1 MAAVAGVSM
10 NHRNDID
17 GLRAIAVTSVLFYHG
32 NSAWLPGGFI
42 GVDIFFV
49 ISGFL
54 ISSII
59 LGGIDRGT
67 FRFADFYARRVKR
80 IFPALLVVLLTVSVV
95 GWFSLF
101 TDEYARL
108 GKHVAAGAA
117 FLSNIVLWK
126 EAGYFDPASELKP
139 LLHLWSLGIEEQF
152 YLIWPL
158 LFFLLV
164 KARRSP
170 LAAIGAITVGSFALN
185 VYWVRDYEVRTFYLP
200 VTRFW
205 ELSLGSLLAYAQVL
219 GIKRSSGVISR
230 ISGLLAGGAS
240 PSSQNRMAFCGL
252 ALLVVALVVLAK
264 DDQFPG
270 WLAALPTLGTC
281 LLIAA
286 GDRSWINSRLLG
298 NPLMVWV
305 GLISYPLYLWHW
317 PLLSFQR
324 ILSPAPL
331 SAARTLLTLAVAVVL
346 AWITYRYVERP
357 IRTSR
362 ARLRPSL
369 ALVAGVSVIGIVGL
383 LGFSGEIAPR
393 SGSYGLE
400 KIITAHGAMAYPGP
414 NLTQLTGGEAPIRVQ
429 GKNDPAVLLLG
440 DSEMEQYYPRIDWLL
455 TNHPLQTKRIVY
467 ATHGGCPP
475 IPFVRENHLPWCN
488 GLVERNIKL
497 AEDPT
502 IDTIV
507 IAADWTGYFI
517 AMDPDEIWTYYY
529 EHGETRGNLRGRL
542 GSKATEEALAGFEAM
557 VAHFEAMGKRVVIV
571 LPSPT
576 GRIFSPIKMIERTST
591 DWSFR
596 IHEPY
601 VSSPQFIE
609 TISPIVNRLRAIAA
623 RTGAQLIDPVPQLCD
638 RERCPLTTAD
648 GLPIFRDGNHLNPNF
663 VRDHVRY
670 LDDIFMEA
678 GVRASNDSHQDNAS
692 AR

>member
-1 MAAVAGVSM
+1 MAGVPM

-17 GLRAIAVTSVLFYHG
+17 GLRAIAVTSVLFYHA

-49 ISGFL
+49 ISGYL
-54 ISSII
+54 ISGII

-67 FRFADFYARRVKR
+67 FSFGDFYARRVKR
-80 IFPALLVVLLTVSVV
+80 IFPALLLVLLTVSIV
-95 GWFSLF
+95 GWFCLF
-101 TDEYARL
+101 TDEFERL

-117 FLSNIVLWK
+117 FLSNIILWK
-126 EAGYFDPASELKP
+126 EAGYFDPGSDLKP

-158 LFFLLV
+158 LFFLLA
-164 KARRSP
+164 KARRSS
-170 LAAIGAITVGSFALN
+170 LAAIGAITLGSFALN
-185 VYWVRDYEVRTFYLP
+185 IYWVKDHEVRAFYLP

-219 GIKRSSGVISR
+219 GIKRSGTVIGRVS
-230 ISGLLAGGAS
+230 SLLTGGAS
-240 PSSQNRMAFCGL
+240 LTTRNLMAIGGL
-252 ALLVVALVVLAK
+252 ALLVVALVVFTK
-264 DDQFPG
+264 NDQFPG
-270 WLAALPTLGTC
+270 WYAALPTVGTC

-286 GDRSWINSRLLG
+286 GNRSWINSRLLG
-298 NPLMVWV
+298 NPLMIWV

-324 ILSPAPL
+324 ILSSSRP
-331 SAARTLLTLAVAVVL
+331 SAGVTLLTLALAVAL
-346 AWITYRYVERP
+346 AWLTYRYLERP

-369 ALVAGVSVIGIVGL
+369 ALMAGISAIGIIGL
-383 LGFSGEIAPR
+383 LGFRDRIAPR

-400 KIITAHGAMAYPGP
+400 KIITASNAMAFPGP
-414 NLTQLTGGEAPIRVQ
+414 NLLQLTDEEVPIRGQ

-455 TNHPLQTKRIVY
+455 TNHPLQTRRIIY
-467 ATHGGCPP
+467 STHGGCPP
-475 IPFVRENHLPWCN
+475 IPYVRENHLPWCN
-488 GLVERNIKL
+488 GLVDRNIKL
-497 AEDPT
+497 AEDPA

-517 AMDPDEIWTYYY
+517 SADPAEFWTYYY
-529 EHGETRGNLRGRL
+529 DHNGIRGELRGQL
-542 GSKATEEALAGFEAM
+542 GSKATDEALAGFERM
-557 VAHFEAMGKRVVIV
+557 ISRFSAMGKRVFIV

-576 GRIFSPIKMIERTST
+576 GKIFSPIRMVERTPT
-591 DWSFR
+591 DFSFR
-596 IHEPY
+596 IREPY
-601 VSSPQFIE
+601 VSAPKFIA
-609 TISPIVNRLRAIAA
+609 TISPIVNRLKAIAS
-623 RTGAQLIDPVPQLCD
+623 RTGAHLIDPIPVLCD

-648 GLPIFRDGNHLNPNF
+648 GLPIFRDAAHLNPLF
-663 VRDHVRY
+663 VRDYVRY
-670 LDDIFMEA
+670 LDDIFIA
-678 GVRASNDSHQDNAS
+678 TGTRVSNDAHQEMRS
-692 AR
+692 PVP

>member
-1 MAAVAGVSM
+1 MADVPP

-17 GLRAIAVTSVLFYHG
+17 GLRAIAVTSVLFYHA
-32 NSAWLPGGFI
+32 NNAWLPGGFI

-54 ISSII
+54 ISGII

-67 FRFADFYARRVKR
+67 FSFGDFYARRVKR
-80 IFPALLVVLLTVSVV
+80 IFPALFVVLLTVSVL

-101 TDEYARL
+101 TDEYERL
-108 GKHVAAGAA
+108 GKHIAAGAA
-117 FLSNIVLWK
+117 FLSNIILWK
-126 EAGYFDPASELKP
+126 EAGYFDPASDLKP

-158 LFFLLV
+158 LFYLLA

-170 LAAIGAITVGSFALN
+170 LAAIGVITLSSFALN
-185 VYWVRDYEVRTFYLP
+185 IHWVRDYEVRTFYLP

-219 GIKRSSGVISR
+219 GVKRSSAVISG
-230 ISGLLAGGAS
+230 ISGVLTGGAS
-240 PSSQNRMAFCGL
+240 PSNRNRMALGGL
-252 ALLVVALVVLAK
+252 TLLIAGLVLLTK
-264 DDQFPG
+264 NDQFPG
-270 WLAALPTLGTC
+270 WLALLPTVGTC

-286 GDRSWINSRLLG
+286 GNRSWINSRLLG

-324 ILSPAPL
+324 ILSPNRP
-331 SAARTLLTLAVAVVL
+331 SAGMTLITLAVAVTF
-346 AWITYRYVERP
+346 AWLTYRYVERP

-369 ALVAGVSVIGIVGL
+369 ALMAGMSVIAIVGL
-383 LGFSGEIAPR
+383 LGFSNGIAPR
-393 SGSYGLE
+393 SAAYGLD
-400 KIITAHGAMAYPGP
+400 KIITAHNAMAFPGP
-414 NLTQLTGGEAPIRVQ
+414 NLVQLTSGEAPIRVQ
-429 GKNDPAVLLLG
+429 GKNDPAILLLG

-455 TNHPLQTKRIVY
+455 TNHPLEARRIVY

-475 IPFVRENHLPWCN
+475 IPFVRENHLPWCD

-517 AMDPDEIWTYYY
+517 AIGPAEIWTYYY
-529 EHGETRGNLRGRL
+529 EHDGIRGDLRGQL
-542 GSKATEEALAGFEAM
+542 GSRATDEALAGFEQM
-557 VAHFEAMGKRVVIV
+557 ILHFGTMGKRVFIV

-576 GRIFSPIKMIERTST
+576 GRVFSPLRMIERSPT
-591 DWSFR
+591 DFSFR
-596 IHEPY
+596 IREPY
-601 VSSPQFIE
+601 VSAAEFIS
-609 TISPIVNRLRAIAA
+609 TISPIVDRLKTIAV
-623 RTGAQLIDPVPQLCD
+623 RTGARVIDPIAELCD

-648 GLPIFRDGNHLNPNF
+648 GLPMYRDSSHLSPLY

-670 LDDIFMEA
+670 LDDIFMAA
-678 GVRASNDSHQDNAS
+678 GVRVSNQPVRTASKEI
-692 AR
+692 R